1 MLVDE
6 DLMWLWWWVFEGV
19 IFLELMA
26 LLVLVLLWSLTI
38 SWRLIMVREP
48 GERERV
54 IYREPKYW
62 LLINQ
67 YDELV
72 L

>member
-19 IFLELMA
+19 IFLELMT
-26 LLVLVLLWSLTI
+26 LLVLVLLWSLTT

-48 GERERV
+48 RERESDIRRAKILV
-54 IYREPKYW
+54 I
-62 LLINQ
+62 N
-67 YDELV
+67 
-72 L
+72 